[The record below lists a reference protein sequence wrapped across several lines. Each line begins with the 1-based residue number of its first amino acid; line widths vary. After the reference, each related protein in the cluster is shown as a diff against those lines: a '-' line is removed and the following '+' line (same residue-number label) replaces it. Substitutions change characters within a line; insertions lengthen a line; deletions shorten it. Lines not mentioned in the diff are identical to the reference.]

1 MSRTI
6 GWVSVPSLRR
16 TIIVTRRG
24 ELGVRAGQVKWNC
37 RANNGM
43 GAPGLRTPSWE
54 REAPPVG
61 GINQAQQMSWSRRR
75 AGEEKAERGAE
86 GR

>member
-1 MSRTI
+1 MSGMI
-6 GWVSVPSLRR
+6 GWVSMPSLRW
-16 TIIVTRRG
+16 TIIVARRG

-37 RANNGM
+37 RANNRM
-43 GAPGLRTPSWE
+43 GAPGLRTQSWE
-54 REAPPVG
+54 RETPPVG

-75 AGEEKAERGAE
+75 AGEEKAERGAA